1 MSQSSFESEHW
12 KTNIG
17 VMLAVAGSAI
27 GFGNFL
33 RFPGLAAQ
41 YGGGAFMVAYFC
53 CFLLLGLPLCW
64 VEWSIGRRGGML
76 GGHSPASVFH
86 LIAKNSFWKYVGI
99 LGILAGLS
107 INVYYIY
114 MEGWTLG
121 YAWHSMMGDL
131 KLDSPQAY
139 QAYFANFVGTETD
152 GHFFSGRTSAPI
164 FFVLA
169 LVANFYLIYR
179 GVSKGIEWF
188 CKWSMPILFIVAIII
203 LVRALTMGTPDPA
216 HPDRCVSEGLGYMW
230 NPDKTVLVTP
240 ANGKTIGMVPAAATN
255 DEKAALLSRLQ
266 TEYPNTTIC
275 EKKITFWQSLFNPEM
290 WLRAAGQVFFSLS
303 VGSGSICCYA
313 SFVRRRKDI
322 ALSALSAG
330 AANSVTEVGLAG
342 LTIIPAT
349 VALLGVAAA
358 ATTSSFG
365 LGFNVLPQVFAAMPG
380 GCIFGLLFFLLL
392 FIAAV
397 TSSLSQVQPAV
408 SFVEEYWNLRRGQS
422 IALIAGLLLVGAS
435 FIIWYTEG
443 LLALDSIDFW
453 VGSLILYITTGV
465 NLIFF
470 NYIWGT
476 KNGMNEL
483 ENGARIRIPRATAFI
498 IRWVTPIIMLTIFS
512 AWIYQELFITRSSY
526 VANIV
531 EGKIG
536 AILPL
541 IWALSITAFFC
552 TVAATSRRFNQH

>member
-1 MSQSSFESEHW
+1 
-12 KTNIG
+12 
-17 VMLAVAGSAI
+17 MLAVAGSAI

-64 VEWSIGRRGGML
+64 VEWSIGRRGGLL
-76 GGHSPASVFH
+76 GGHSPASVFQ
-86 LIAKNSFWKYVGI
+86 LIAQKPLWKYVGI

-121 YAWHSMMGDL
+121 YAWHTMVGDL
-131 KLDSPQAY
+131 QLNSPQAY
-139 QAYFANFVGTETD
+139 QAYFANFVGTGAD
-152 GHFFSGRTSAPI
+152 GHFFSGNTTAPI
-164 FFVLA
+164 FFILA
-169 LVANFYLIYR
+169 LVANFWLIYR

-188 CKWSMPILFIVAIII
+188 CKWSMPVLFVVAIII
-203 LVRALTMGTPDPA
+203 LVRALTMGTPDAA
-216 HPDRCVSEGLGYMW
+216 HPERCVSEGLGYMW
-230 NPDKTVLVTP
+230 NPDKTVLVDS
-240 ANGKTIGMVPAAATN
+240 ANDKTIGMVPASATEE
-255 DEKAALLSRLQ
+255 EKAALLSRLH
-266 TEYPNTTIC
+266 TEYPDAVIS
-275 EKKITFWQSLFNPEM
+275 EKKISFWQSLFNPEM

-380 GCIFGLLFFLLL
+380 GAFFGLLFFLLL

-397 TSSLSQVQPAV
+397 TSALSQVQPAV
-408 SFVEEYWNLRRGQS
+408 AFVEEYWNLRRGQS
-422 IALIAGLLLVGAS
+422 IALIAGLLLVGAVI
-435 FIIWYTEG
+435 IIWYTQD

-465 NLIFF
+465 NLLFF
-470 NYIWGT
+470 NHIWGT
-476 KNGMNEL
+476 RNGLAEL
-483 ENGARIRIPRATAFI
+483 QDGSHINIPRCAAII
-498 IRWVTPIIMLTIFS
+498 IRYVTPIIMLTIFA
-512 AWIYQELFITRSSY
+512 AWIYQELFITRSVY
-526 VANIV
+526 VSNITD
-531 EGKIG
+531 GRIG

-541 IWALSITAFFC
+541 IWAVGITLFFC
-552 TVAATSRRFNQH
+552 IVAATSRRFNKS

>member
-1 MSQSSFESEHW
+1 MSSNSLDSDHW
-12 KTNIG
+12 KTNLG

-64 VEWSIGRRGGML
+64 VEWSIGRRGGVL
-76 GGHSPASVFH
+76 GGHSPASVFQ
-86 LIAKNSFWKYVGI
+86 LISQKPLWKYVGI

-121 YAWHSMMGDL
+121 YAWHTIAGDL
-131 KLDSPQAY
+131 NLDSPADY
-139 QAYFANFVGTETD
+139 QAYFANFVGTEAD
-152 GHFFSGRTSAPI
+152 GHFFSGNTTAPI

-169 LVANFYLIYR
+169 LVANFWLIYR

-188 CKWSMPILFIVAIII
+188 CKWSMPVLFIVAIII
-203 LVRALTMGTPDPA
+203 LVRALTMGTPDA
-216 HPDRCVSEGLGYMW
+216 THPERSVSEGLGYMW
-230 NPDKTVLVTP
+230 NPDKTVLVDT
-240 ANGKTIGMVPAAATN
+240 ATNKTIGMVPAKADEA
-255 DEKAALLSRLQ
+255 EKAALLSRLQ
-266 TEYPNTTIC
+266 AEYPDTTIG
-275 EKKITFWQSLFNPEM
+275 EKKITFWQSLLNPKM
-290 WLRAAGQVFFSLS
+290 WLQAAGQVFFSLS

-380 GCIFGLLFFLLL
+380 GCIFGLLFFMLL

-397 TSSLSQVQPAV
+397 TSALSQVQPAV
-408 SFVEEYWNLRRGQS
+408 AFVEEYWNLRRGQS
-422 IALIAGLLLVGAS
+422 IALVAGLLLVGAVV
-435 FIIWYTEG
+435 IIWYTQG

-453 VGSLILYITTGV
+453 VGSLILYITTGA

-470 NYIWGT
+470 NHVWGT
-476 KNGMNEL
+476 RNGMSEL
-483 ENGARIRIPRATAFI
+483 KDGARICIPRIAAFI
-498 IRWVTPIIMLTIFS
+498 IRWVTPLIMLTIFT
-512 AWIYQELFITRSSY
+512 AWIYQELFVTRSSY
-526 VANIV
+526 VANIA

-541 IWALSITAFFC
+541 AWAVGITVFFC
-552 TVAATSRRFNQH
+552 IVAATSRRFNKQ

>member
-1 MSQSSFESEHW
+1 MSHTSHESEHW
-12 KTNIG
+12 KTNLG

-64 VEWSIGRRGGML
+64 VEWSIGRRGGSL
-76 GGHSPASVFH
+76 GGHSPASVFQ
-86 LIAKNSFWKYVGI
+86 LITQKPLWKYLGI

-114 MEGWTLG
+114 MEAWTLG
-121 YAWHSMMGDL
+121 YAWHTMVGDL
-131 KLDSPQAY
+131 QLNTPADY
-139 QAYFANFVGTETD
+139 QNYFANFVGTGSN
-152 GHFFSGRTSAPI
+152 GHFFSGYTTAPI

-169 LVANFYLIYR
+169 LLANFWLIYR
-179 GVSKGIEWF
+179 GISKGIEWF
-188 CKWSMPILFIVAIII
+188 CKWSMPVLFIVAIVI
-203 LVRALTMGTPDPA
+203 LIRALTMGTPDAAYPE
-216 HPDRCVSEGLGYMW
+216 RSVSEGLGYMW
-230 NPDKTVLVTP
+230 NPDKTILVDTTC
-240 ANGKTIGMVPAAATN
+240 NKTIGMVPVSATAT
-255 DEKAALLSRLQ
+255 EKTALVSRLQ
-266 TEYPNTTIC
+266 AEYPAAVIC

-313 SFVRRRKDI
+313 SYVRRRKDI

-330 AANSVTEVGLAG
+330 TANSVTEVGLAA
-342 LTIIPAT
+342 LSIIPAT

-365 LGFNVLPQVFAAMPG
+365 LGFNVLPQVFAAMPAG
-380 GCIFGLLFFLLL
+380 AFFGMLFFMLL

-397 TSSLSQVQPAV
+397 TSALSQVQPAV
-408 SFVEEYWNLRRGQS
+408 AFVEEYWQLRRGQS
-422 IALIAGLLLVGAS
+422 IALIAGLLLVGAII
-435 FIIWYTEG
+435 IIWYTKD

-470 NYIWGT
+470 NHVWGT
-476 KNGMNEL
+476 QQGMAEL
-483 ENGARIRIPRATAFI
+483 RDGARITLPHCTSLI
-498 IRWVTPIIMLTIFS
+498 IRYVTPLIMLTIFC
-512 AWIYQELFITRSSY
+512 AWIYQELFITRSAY
-526 VANIV
+526 VSNIT
-531 EGKIG
+531 EGHIG

-541 IWALSITAFFC
+541 VWAGGITLFFC
-552 TVAATSRRFNQH
+552 VVAATSRRFRQS